1 LIGSSTLERFMRS
14 VAAVTLATT
23 IVVGGTLS
31 SQEPVIRRGAP
42 TTLTG
47 EIVEIS
53 CYKEKGVAAGTG
65 AGHVECAKMCVRTKG
80 AAVGILTDGDG
91 LYRIWGPMAGDK
103 YAKLLPYMGQTVEV
117 TGAEVVL
124 SNNYDVRSFELQTIK
139 AKKSR

>member
-1 LIGSSTLERFMRS
+1 MRRA
-14 VAAVTLATT
+14 AAVILMT
-23 IVVGGTLS
+23 IVTGGSLS
-31 SQEPVIRRGAP
+31 AQDPVIRRGEP

-53 CYKEKGVAAGTG
+53 CYKEKGVAGGTG
-65 AGHVECAKMCVRTKG
+65 AAHVECGKMCVRTKD

-91 LYRIWGPMAGDK
+91 LYRLWGPMARDK
-103 YAKLLPYMGQTVEV
+103 YAKLLPYMGQTVEI

-139 AKKSR
+139 ARKSR